1 MATSK
6 QPRKRAARKPQVVLP
21 ADHELAVDTEEKLT
35 KWLIDQRIPRSRI
48 TMVAGR
54 PGQGKSL
61 FTAWLAGHVSQQKGE
76 AVVFSNIE
84 DVRGEDSRPRI
95 RVAGADLKKIHFW
108 TPDLATPDGLQQAET
123 LINALGITLMVI
135 DPLAAHLPRGISES
149 RAHTVQITKLCE
161 NTGLALVAVHHTRVS
176 ASKKG
181 HAIDAVLGSGSGFKA
196 NARAVYLFGRNVDDP
211 DERILSCAKINGA
224 EEGSMTFNFDLAE
237 TEIEGQATEIP
248 RLVLVDPMS
257 NVPPHKILEDGTNE
271 SKKEGDPTKRAVAG
285 EWLTSLLMFGELHKD
300 VIRKKA
306 EEDGL
311 AWRTI
316 RRAADAL
323 EVVQREAG
331 RGFGKGKDYWWALP
345 PQHPAL
351 RVGTA
356 AKKAGVDLDAE
367 GQMTV
372 EDVLAAIDA
381 AGTVPGQGPLDE
393 DEEDGDD
400 DE

>member
-84 DVRGEDSRPRI
+84 DIRGEDSRPRI
-95 RVAGADLKKIHFW
+95 RVAGADLKNIHFW
-108 TPDLATPDGLQQAET
+108 TPDLATADGLQQTE
-123 LINALGITLMVI
+123 NFVKALGITLMVI

-149 RAHTVQITKLCE
+149 RDHTAKITELCS

-181 HAIDAVLGSGSGFKA
+181 HAIDAVLGTGSGFKA

-211 DERILSCAKINGA
+211 DERILSAAKINGA

-237 TEIEGQATEIP
+237 TEIEGVTTEIP

-257 NVPPHKILEDGTNE
+257 DVPPHKILEDGTNE
-271 SKKEGDPTKRAVAG
+271 SKKEGDPVKRAVAG

-306 EEDGL
+306 DEDGL

-316 RRAADAL
+316 RRAADGL
-323 EVVQREAG
+323 ELVQREAG
-331 RGFGKGKDYWWALP
+331 RGFGKGKDYFWSLP
-345 PQHPAL
+345 KDHPAL
-351 RVGTA
+351 KVGKA
-356 AKKAGVDLDAE
+356 AVKAGVEIDE
-367 GQMTV
+367 SGQMTV

-381 AGTVPGQGPLDE
+381 AGTVDNPNE
-393 DEEDGDD
+393 HDEEED
-400 DE
+400 DES